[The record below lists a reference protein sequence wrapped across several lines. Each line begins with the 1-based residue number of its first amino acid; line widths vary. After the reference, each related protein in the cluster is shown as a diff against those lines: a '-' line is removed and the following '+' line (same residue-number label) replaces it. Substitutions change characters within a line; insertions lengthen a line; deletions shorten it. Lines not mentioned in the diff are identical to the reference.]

1 MSSVDY
7 EAMYYTVQRHVTRT
21 IQTLEE
27 ELCRLKTL
35 QCACEEE
42 ILHTDFE
49 LIHKGK
55 APEDRPDA

>member
-7 EAMYYTVQRHVTRT
+7 EAMYYTVQRT

-49 LIHKGK
+49 LTRRGK